1 MRWFK
6 GAAALAAVCLLAGC
20 GAAPAGV
27 EDLLRAPQLDGQQ
40 NEVEKALIAYL
51 GETPQMKY
59 PTTGE
64 NLSPFVFDDWDGD
77 GDTDA
82 AALYVST
89 AKGQN
94 VHLAVLE
101 TVNGEWAVT
110 QEREGLATSVESI
123 ETASLR
129 GAEGTQLLVGY
140 AAASGEKYLAVY
152 SYQSETLN
160 EVFHQPYSQY
170 ELRDIS
176 GSGGN
181 DLVIIGPE
189 SGSGLQLQMLTAQD
203 GQFIPVMPPLAVG
216 NQFTSCE
223 GLYTSKGDDGSY
235 YLILDGQTGNANSLA
250 SMILYY
256 DARQQQLVTYH
267 PITVDDLF
275 AATQRYSSLLKSQ
288 DIDSDGTVEIPTQL
302 DGAGMEN
309 LAVNRLSFVAWM
321 DYTTEYE
328 QVKSFGVAD
337 LEYGY
342 YLELPGEWQG
352 QIMLTDGDE
361 PDSWQVRT
369 AGGEDLLLTVRVVS
383 PNASQGG
390 GYFLLGN
397 LGAQKVQARLGTAE
411 PQAQSGDLIRGF
423 RLL

>member
-1 MRWFK
+1 MRWIK
-6 GAAALAAVCLLAGC
+6 EAAALVAVCLLAGC

-64 NLSPFVFDDWDGD
+64 HLSPFVFDDWNGD
-77 GDTDA
+77 GVTDA
-82 AALYVST
+82 AALYVSS

-101 TVNGEWAVT
+101 SVDGAWVVT

-129 GAEGTQLLVGY
+129 GAEGSQLLVGY

-152 SYQSETLN
+152 SYQDQTLN
-160 EVFHQPYSQY
+160 EVFHQSYSQY

-176 GSGGN
+176 GTGGN

-189 SGSGLQLQMLTAQD
+189 TDSGLQLQMLTAQD

-216 NQFTSCE
+216 NQFTRCE
-223 GLYTSKGDDGSY
+223 GLYTSKGDDGSD
-235 YLILDGQTGNANSLA
+235 YLILDGQTGSANSLA

-275 AATQRYSSLLKSQ
+275 TATQRYSSLLKSQ
-288 DIDSDGTVEIPTQL
+288 DIDDDGTVEIPVQL

-342 YLELPGEWQG
+342 YLELPSEWQG

-361 PDSWQVRT
+361 PDSWQVRS
-369 AGGEDLLLTVRVVS
+369 ADGEALHLTVRVVE
-383 PNASQGG
+383 PNTQGA
-390 GYFLLGN
+390 GYFQLGN
-397 LGAQKVQARLGTAE
+397 LGAQRVQARLGTSDWYL
-411 PQAQSGDLIRGF
+411 QSGDLLRGF

>member
-1 MRWFK
+1 MRWIK

-64 NLSPFVFDDWDGD
+64 HLSPFVFDDWNGD
-77 GDTDA
+77 GVTDA
-82 AALYVST
+82 AALYVSS

-101 TVNGEWAVT
+101 SVDGAWVVT

-129 GAEGTQLLVGY
+129 GAEGSQLLVGY

-152 SYQSETLN
+152 SYQDQTLN
-160 EVFHQPYSQY
+160 EVFHQSYSQY

-176 GSGGN
+176 GTGGN

-189 SGSGLQLQMLTAQD
+189 TDSGLQLQMLTAQD

-223 GLYTSKGDDGSY
+223 GLYTSKGDDGSD
-235 YLILDGQTGNANSLA
+235 YLILDGQTGSANSLA

-275 AATQRYSSLLKSQ
+275 TATQRYSSLLKSQ
-288 DIDSDGTVEIPTQL
+288 DIDDDGTVEIPVQL

-309 LAVNRLSFVAWM
+309 LAVNRLSFV
-321 DYTTEYE
+321 
-328 QVKSFGVAD
+328 
-337 LEYGY
+337 
-342 YLELPGEWQG
+342 
-352 QIMLTDGDE
+352 
-361 PDSWQVRT
+361 
-369 AGGEDLLLTVRVVS
+369 
-383 PNASQGG
+383 
-390 GYFLLGN
+390 
-397 LGAQKVQARLGTAE
+397 
-411 PQAQSGDLIRGF
+411 
-423 RLL
+423 

>member
-1 MRWFK
+1 MRWIK

-64 NLSPFVFDDWDGD
+64 HLSPFVFDDWNGD
-77 GDTDA
+77 GVTDA
-82 AALYVST
+82 AALYVSS

-101 TVNGEWAVT
+101 SVDGAWAVT

-129 GAEGTQLLVGY
+129 GAEGSQLLVGY

-152 SYQSETLN
+152 SYQDQTLN
-160 EVFHQPYSQY
+160 EVFHQSYSQY

-176 GSGGN
+176 GTGGN

-189 SGSGLQLQMLTAQD
+189 TDSGLQLQMLTAQD

-223 GLYTSKGDDGSY
+223 GLYTSKGDDGSD
-235 YLILDGQTGNANSLA
+235 YLILDGQTGSANSLA

-275 AATQRYSSLLKSQ
+275 TATQRYSSLLKSQ
-288 DIDSDGTVEIPTQL
+288 DIDDDSTVEIPVQL

-342 YLELPGEWQG
+342 YLELPSEWQD

-361 PDSWQVRT
+361 PDSWQVRS
-369 AGGEDLLLTVRVVS
+369 ADGEALHLTVRVVE
-383 PNASQGG
+383 PNTQGA
-390 GYFLLGN
+390 GYFQLGN
-397 LGAQKVQARLGTAE
+397 LGAQRVQARLGTSDWYL
-411 PQAQSGDLIRGF
+411 QSVDLLRGF

>member
-1 MRWFK
+1 MRWIK

-64 NLSPFVFDDWDGD
+64 HLSPFVFDDWNGD
-77 GDTDA
+77 GVTDA
-82 AALYVST
+82 AALYVSS

-101 TVNGEWAVT
+101 SVDGAWAVT

-129 GAEGTQLLVGY
+129 GAEGSQLLVGY

-152 SYQSETLN
+152 SYQDQTLN
-160 EVFHQPYSQY
+160 EVFHQSYSQY

-176 GSGGN
+176 GTGGN

-189 SGSGLQLQMLTAQD
+189 TDSGLQLQMLTAQD

-223 GLYTSKGDDGSY
+223 GLYTSKGDDGSD
-235 YLILDGQTGNANSLA
+235 YLILDGQTGSANSLA

-275 AATQRYSSLLKSQ
+275 SATQRYSSLLKSQ
-288 DIDSDGTVEIPTQL
+288 DIDDDSTVEIPVQL

-342 YLELPGEWQG
+342 YLELPSEWQG

-361 PDSWQVRT
+361 PDSWQVRS
-369 AGGEDLLLTVRVVS
+369 ADGEALHLTVRVVE
-383 PNASQGG
+383 PNTQGA
-390 GYFLLGN
+390 GYFQLGN
-397 LGAQKVQARLGTAE
+397 LGAQRVQARLGTSDWYL
-411 PQAQSGDLIRGF
+411 QSGDLLRGF

>member
-6 GAAALAAVCLLAGC
+6 GAAALAAACLLAGC
-20 GAAPAGV
+20 SAAPAGV

-77 GDTDA
+77 GTTDA

-101 TVNGEWAVT
+101 SVNGEWVVT
-110 QEREGLATSVESI
+110 QEREGLSTSVESI

-152 SYQSETLN
+152 SYQNETLS
-160 EVFHQPYSQY
+160 EVFHQSYSQY

-189 SGSGLQLQMLTAQD
+189 SESGLQLQMLTAQD

-223 GLYTSKGDDGSY
+223 GLYTSKGDDGS
-235 YLILDGQTGNANSLA
+235 
-250 SMILYY
+250 
-256 DARQQQLVTYH
+256 
-267 PITVDDLF
+267 
-275 AATQRYSSLLKSQ
+275 
-288 DIDSDGTVEIPTQL
+288 
-302 DGAGMEN
+302 
-309 LAVNRLSFVAWM
+309 
-321 DYTTEYE
+321 
-328 QVKSFGVAD
+328 
-337 LEYGY
+337 
-342 YLELPGEWQG
+342 
-352 QIMLTDGDE
+352 
-361 PDSWQVRT
+361 
-369 AGGEDLLLTVRVVS
+369 
-383 PNASQGG
+383 
-390 GYFLLGN
+390 
-397 LGAQKVQARLGTAE
+397 
-411 PQAQSGDLIRGF
+411 
-423 RLL
+423 

>member
-1 MRWFK
+1 MRWIK
-6 GAAALAAVCLLAGC
+6 EAAALVAVCLLAGC

-64 NLSPFVFDDWDGD
+64 HLSPFVFDDWNGD
-77 GDTDA
+77 GVTDA
-82 AALYVST
+82 AALYVSS

-101 TVNGEWAVT
+101 SVDGAWVVT

-129 GAEGTQLLVGY
+129 GAEGSQLLVGY
-140 AAASGEKYLAVY
+140 AATSGEKYLAVY
-152 SYQSETLN
+152 SYQDQTLN
-160 EVFHQPYSQY
+160 EVFHQSYSQY

-176 GSGGN
+176 GTGGN

-189 SGSGLQLQMLTAQD
+189 TDSGLQLQMLTAQD

-223 GLYTSKGDDGSY
+223 GLYTSKGDDGSD
-235 YLILDGQTGNANSLA
+235 YLILDGQTGSANSLA

-275 AATQRYSSLLKSQ
+275 TATQRYSSLLKSQ
-288 DIDSDGTVEIPTQL
+288 DIDDDGTVEIPVQL

-342 YLELPGEWQG
+342 YLELPSEWQG

-361 PDSWQVRT
+361 PDSWQVRS
-369 AGGEDLLLTVRVVS
+369 ADGEALHLTVRVVE
-383 PNASQGG
+383 PNTQGA
-390 GYFLLGN
+390 GYFQLGN
-397 LGAQKVQARLGTAE
+397 LGAQRVQARLGTSDWYL
-411 PQAQSGDLIRGF
+411 QSGDLLRGF